1 MSTILLS
8 TAIII
13 VCIYLLAI
21 VTDEFFIVS
30 LDQISKRLKLPNDVA
45 GASLMAMGS
54 SAPELAIALLAL
66 FTGGGEHSDLGIGTI
81 VGSAIFNIL
90 VITGISAIVRPA
102 AVSLK
107 VVARD
112 VIMYVASIALLL
124 WTFSDGNVTLVEAIL
139 FIVLYAVY
147 IIILF
152 NWSSDADA
160 ANVAEVEHVEEHHA
174 DEGGSVFSKLSHAI
188 ASIIG
193 VLMGDAKKSYI
204 RAFVIS
210 IALIGLISYFLVEYA
225 IVFADA
231 VGIPPVVVALTI
243 LAGGTSIPDL
253 IASVVVAR
261 QGRGEMAVANAIG
274 SNIFDVLIALGVPW
288 LISILVLGQGVH
300 VGTGD
305 LWTSTLLLLSTVI
318 VVFIFLFTERVLSR
332 REGWIL
338 VLLYVAYVFWT
349 IFG

>member
-8 TAIII
+8 LFVIV
-13 VCIYLLAI
+13 VCIYMLAI

-107 VVARD
+107 VVVRD
-112 VIMYVASIALLL
+112 VIMYVASIGLLL
-124 WTFSDGNVTLVEAIL
+124 WTFSDGNVTLIEASGFIL
-139 FIVLYAVY
+139 LYALY
-147 IIILF
+147 IVILF
-152 NWSSDADA
+152 NWKSSDNDA
-160 ANVAEVEHVEEHHA
+160 PEIEQPAEPAHA
-174 DEGGSVFSKLSHAI
+174 DKSNGIFAQLTHAI
-188 ASIIG
+188 AKVIG
-193 VLMGDAKKSYI
+193 VLMGDAKQSYI
-204 RAFVIS
+204 RAFIVS
-210 IALIGLISYFLVEYA
+210 IALIGIISYFLVEYA
-225 IVFADA
+225 IVFADG

-288 LISILVLGQGVH
+288 LISIVVLGQDVH

-305 LWTSTLLLLSTVI
+305 LWTSTLLLLSTVVI
-318 VVFIFLFTERVLSR
+318 VFIFLFTERLLSR
-332 REGWIL
+332 IEGWIL
-338 VLLYVAYVFWT
+338 VSLYAAYVFWT
-349 IFG
+349 IFA